1 MKKEFNLMKE
11 LFDFI
16 KTIIIC
22 FLLVYLITQFLF
34 RPIKVKG
41 TSMYPTLNDGDYG
54 ISNVILK
61 NINGINRF
69 DIVVIKLKD
78 SNEYLIKRVIGLPN
92 DVISYKDD
100 KLYING
106 NVVSEE
112 FLNTEYVKNYI
123 SENFTDDIQEIVVND
138 NEYFCMGDN
147 RPHSRDSRYYG
158 TFFKEQIISKDVF
171 VVFPL
176 DRFGSD
182 VK

>member
-16 KTIIIC
+16 KTIIIYFVC
-22 FLLVYLITQFLF
+22 IYLITNYLF

-54 ISNVILK
+54 VSNVILK
-61 NINGINRF
+61 NLAGINRF
-69 DIVVIKLKD
+69 DIVIIKLKD

-92 DVISYKDD
+92 DVISYKDNN
-100 KLYING
+100 LYVNG
-106 NVVSEE
+106 NIVSEE

-123 SENFTDDIQEIVVND
+123 SENFTEDIQEIVIND

-158 TFFKEQIISKDVF
+158 SFSKEQIISKGMF

-176 DRFGSD
+176 NRFGSD
-182 VK
+182 LK